1 MGSQGTKWQG
11 EGVPGA
17 DVASGTVQ
25 NRVFWESPA
34 RAAKGNAHI
43 SIDSNSTGVPQ
54 RMADSSRHRLQFDVS
69 NLCSRAVVPPQYRC
83 MRYRYPRAYLG
94 THVAKSSSQG
104 ADQVHVA
111 RVFECKRKH
120 GQPIFT
126 APAVLAAVQHTCM
139 ASMHSMHIR
148 DGTLSAWYGVQ
159 RHVTSCC
166 ACWARALPAQVP
178 TQQSKHAPMQH

>member
-1 MGSQGTKWQG
+1 MADGYPTRLGSQGTKWQG

-83 MRYRYPRAYLG
+83 MRCG
-94 THVAKSSSQG
+94 THVHISVPTWPNRAAKVLIKCTWHVCSNAKESMANRSSQLRQYLQQYNTP
-104 ADQVHVA
+104 AWPP
-111 RVFECKRKH
+111 C
-120 GQPIFT
+120 T
-126 APAVLAAVQHTCM
+126 ACT
-139 ASMHSMHIR
+139 S
-148 DGTLSAWYGVQ
+148 GT
-159 RHVTSCC
+159 
-166 ACWARALPAQVP
+166 VP
-178 TQQSKHAPMQH
+178 SRPGTVSKDT